1 MHEEQ
6 RPPNKND
13 LSKLL
18 LAMTGLQQSL
28 KDEPAVVAPWHLK
41 LALKHCASVAVDHS
55 VENEVEDMLKK
66 LYLSYLGHTKLWLL
80 SPKVHETA

>member
-6 RPPNKND
+6 WNPDKND

-28 KDEPAVVAPWHLK
+28 KDEPAVVAPWQLK
-41 LALKHCASVAVDHS
+41 LALKHCASVTADHS
-55 VENEVEDMLKK
+55 VEE
-66 LYLSYLGHTKLWLL
+66 
-80 SPKVHETA
+80 

>member
-18 LAMTGLQQSL
+18 LAMTSLQQSL

-66 LYLSYLGHTKLWLL
+66 LFIIPWTHKLMATITKA
-80 SPKVHETA
+80 HETA

>member
-41 LALKHCASVAVDHS
+41 LALKHCASVAANHS
-55 VENEVEDMLKK
+55 VKNEVEDMLKK
-66 LYLSYLGHTKLWLL
+66 LIALFIIPWTHKSMATITK
-80 SPKVHETA
+80 ST